1 MISLLQVYKVAL
13 VLGDV
18 SIPLAGQR
26 GGPGAGQVGENY
38 FQLLFTLGL
47 EHCFLFTSCKLSS
60 AFRSQPQLYCSLR
73 PQIQVRCPLSEFP

>member
-18 SIPLAGQR
+18 SIPSAGQR

-47 EHCFLFTSCKLSS
+47 E
-60 AFRSQPQLYCSLR
+60 Q
-73 PQIQVRCPLSEFP
+73 FPVYIL